1 MMAECARRL
10 RFPGILAGRPPGFE
24 HEKKASFDPSRMPRP
39 ASRAEEYHKPNCRGR
54 RPRNGAARTLAARS
68 ALFHA
73 AQDGVRG
80 RGPPCRPPQ
89 STWKQQQLPGKN
101 PFALSS
107 PRSGRVEGLSMRQL
121 RFRGSHGREMPRRL
135 VDRSDWWSD
144 SGFFPYGAERL
155 RLFTEKT
162 LPDGSRSGVPIAPG
176 PKTAGYAHTTAQRKT
191 PQRMAA
197 TALHESTCGSLI
209 AAQKIFALSTTCR
222 NRWRSGRDSNPR
234 PPA

>member
-107 PRSGRVEGLSMRQL
+107 PRSGRVEGFSCHQQ
-121 RFRGSHGREMPRRL
+121 RFPGSASPLAGIRRAACAAGRPAQAVGDRGPGRCARKLLDDDQVCCRL
-135 VDRSDWWSD
+135 IEL
-144 SGFFPYGAERL
+144 A
-155 RLFTEKT
+155 
-162 LPDGSRSGVPIAPG
+162 
-176 PKTAGYAHTTAQRKT
+176 
-191 PQRMAA
+191 
-197 TALHESTCGSLI
+197 
-209 AAQKIFALSTTCR
+209 
-222 NRWRSGRDSNPR
+222 
-234 PPA
+234 